1 MEFMRRTI
9 LQLGLVFVLV
19 IASFGTAQ
27 AATNAYDAKYV
38 TSISYM
44 NVGTKPA
51 NLNLTFYGD
60 SACDPSPTP
69 PTPPDVCELTYQL
82 IDTSGAARV
91 IPSMASA
98 SLSVSA
104 VSSLTTRVRYGA
116 VVTSNQPLIA
126 TMMQVANDSVIR
138 TQPISNGFRASDASG
153 TIVLPSAMKS
163 CFSDEL
169 TTRFSIQNAGA
180 ATLSDVTF
188 SLKWPNGDDA
198 YTVPSPLTLAAGDVQ
213 HFDLASITVG
223 STPAGVTLPT
233 GCAFNGSAVISSAT
247 GSLVATAVELST
259 VNKYA
264 NSFEG
269 LPGTTADGA
278 TTLYFPS
285 AMCRVN
291 YGDGEQSSSYAVQNL
306 NTTTPANIAVA
317 FTYQVRASNGNLG
330 AVTTRTLNLSIP
342 AGGKGSIPGCD
353 ASKNLVGNT
362 NNATGTGMPV
372 AAVGSAVVTSNHK
385 VVGLQ
390 KVSGGGISAA
400 TPAIISGGNEVY
412 TPFVR
417 YSVGCFSARPTA
429 AACRGESRQRTL
441 FAVQNI
447 GGAPAKIKMSLYD
460 YRGCMVG
467 TYTTPS
473 TVLQG
478 AKISLNP
485 TSATISSPT
494 TDCLDMPASLNEF
507 GYTFVGGNMIYSG
520 SAVFESLNAAG
531 LAPASSIAV
540 VARVLSQTPLGQTGD
555 DYNGTPY
562 P

>member
-1 MEFMRRTI
+1 MEFMRRTL

-19 IASFGTAQ
+19 IASFGTAH

-38 TSISYM
+38 TSIQYM
-44 NVGTKPA
+44 NIGDEPA
-51 NLNLTFYGD
+51 NLNLTFYD
-60 SACDPSPTP
+60 AASST
-69 PTPPDVCELTYQL
+69 TVNYQL
-82 IDTSGAARV
+82 LDTNGSARV

-104 VSSLTTRVRYGA
+104 VSSLSSTARYGA

-126 TMMQVANDSVIR
+126 TMTQVANDSIIR
-138 TQPISNGFRASDASG
+138 TKPVSNGFRASDASG

-180 ATLSDVTF
+180 STLSDVTF
-188 SLKWPNGDDA
+188 SLKWPNGATA
-198 YTVPSPLTLAAGDVQ
+198 YTLPSPLTLTAGDVR
-213 HFDLASITVG
+213 HFDLASIAVG
-223 STPAGVTLPT
+223 SPPAGVSLPS

-269 LPGTTADGA
+269 MPGEISQGA

-291 YGDGEQSSSYAVQNL
+291 YGDGEQYSSYAVQNL
-306 NTTTPANIAVA
+306 NTSSTANIEVT
-317 FTYQVRASNGNLG
+317 FTYQIRASNGNLG
-330 AVTTRTLNLSIP
+330 TAQTKTLNLAIP

-353 ASKNLVGNT
+353 ASKNAVGNT
-362 NNATGTGMPV
+362 HTATGNAMPA
-372 AAVGSAVVTSNHK
+372 AAVGSAVITSNRNI
-385 VVGLQ
+385 VGLQ
-390 KVSGGGISAA
+390 KISGGGISAA
-400 TPAIISGGNEVY
+400 TPAFISGGSKIY

-417 YSVGCFSARPTA
+417 YSVSCFTANPTGST
-429 AACRGESRQRTL
+429 CRGESRQRTL

-447 GGAPAKIKMSLYD
+447 GGAPARIKMTLYN
-460 YRGCMVG
+460 YLGQVVG
-467 TYTTPS
+467 TYITPS
-473 TVLQG
+473 TVVNG

-485 TSATISSPT
+485 TNATPVSPYT
-494 TDCLDMPASLNEF
+494 VATQNEF
-507 GYTFVGGNMIYSG
+507 GYTYANNNMIYSG
-520 SAVFESLNAAG
+520 SAVFESVNAAG
-531 LAPASSIAV
+531 TAPASSIAV
-540 VARVLSQTPLGQTGD
+540 VTRVLSQTPLGQTGD
-555 DYNGTPY
+555 DYNGTP
-562 P
+562 

>member
-1 MEFMRRTI
+1 MQFMRRTL

-44 NVGTKPA
+44 NVGTEPA
-51 NLNLTFYGD
+51 NLNLTFYDAG
-60 SACDPSPTP
+60 SAT
-69 PTPPDVCELTYQL
+69 TVNYQL
-82 IDTSGAARV
+82 LDTSGAARV

-104 VSSLTTRVRYGA
+104 VSSLTSTARYGA

-180 ATLSDVTF
+180 SSLSDVTF
-188 SLKWPNGDDA
+188 SLKWPNGNDA

-233 GCAFNGSAVISSAT
+233 GCDFNGSAVISSAT

-269 LPGTTADGA
+269 MPGTTADGA
-278 TTLYFPS
+278 LTLYFPS

-306 NTTTPANIAVA
+306 SALAADIDVA
-317 FTYQVRASNGNLG
+317 FTYQIRASNGSLG
-330 AVTTRTLNLSIP
+330 AVQNRTLSLTIP
-342 AGGKGSIPGCD
+342 AGAKGSIPGCD
-353 ASKNLVGNT
+353 ASKNAVGNT
-362 NNATGTGMPV
+362 NNATGSAMPA
-372 AAVGSAVVTSNHK
+372 AAVGSAVVTSNRK

-390 KVSGGGISAA
+390 KISGGGISAA
-400 TPAIISGGNEVY
+400 TPAIISGGSKVY

-417 YSVGCFSARPTA
+417 YTVSCFSASPTA
-429 AACRGESRQRTL
+429 AGCRGESRQRTL

-447 GGAPAKIKMSLYD
+447 GGAAAKIKMTLYN
-460 YRGCMVG
+460 YLGEVVG

-473 TVLQG
+473 TVAAG

-485 TSATISSPT
+485 TSATPVSPGT
-494 TDCLDMPASLNEF
+494 TASLNEF
-507 GYTFVGGNMIYSG
+507 GYTFLSGNMIYSG
-520 SAVFESLNAAG
+520 SAVFESLDSAG
-531 LAPASSIAV
+531 TTPTSSIAV
-540 VARVLSQTPLGQTGD
+540 VTRVLSQTPLGQTGD
-555 DYNGTPY
+555 DYNGTP
-562 P
+562 

>member
-1 MEFMRRTI
+1 MQFMRRTL

-44 NVGTKPA
+44 NVGTEPA
-51 NLNLTFYGD
+51 NLNLTFYDAG
-60 SACDPSPTP
+60 SAT
-69 PTPPDVCELTYQL
+69 TVNYQL
-82 IDTSGAARV
+82 LDTNGAARV

-104 VSSLTTRVRYGA
+104 VSSLTSTARYGA

-180 ATLSDVTF
+180 SSLSDVTF
-188 SLKWPNGDDA
+188 SLKWPNGNDA

-233 GCAFNGSAVISSAT
+233 GCDFNGSAVISSAT

-269 LPGTTADGA
+269 MPGTTADGA
-278 TTLYFPS
+278 LTLYFPS

-291 YGDGEQSSSYAVQNL
+291 YGDGEQSSSYAIQNL
-306 NTTTPANIAVA
+306 NTTTAADIDVA
-317 FTYQVRASNGNLG
+317 FTYQIRASNGSLG
-330 AVTTRTLNLSIP
+330 AVQNRTLSLTIP
-342 AGGKGSIPGCD
+342 AGAKGSIPGCD
-353 ASKNLVGNT
+353 TSKNAVGNT
-362 NNATGTGMPV
+362 NNATGNAMPA
-372 AAVGSAVVTSNHK
+372 AAVGSAVVTSNRK

-390 KVSGGGISAA
+390 KISGGGISAA
-400 TPAIISGGNEVY
+400 TPAIISGGSKVY

-417 YSVGCFSARPTA
+417 YTVSCFSASPTA
-429 AACRGESRQRTL
+429 AGCRGESRQRTL

-447 GGAPAKIKMSLYD
+447 GGAAAKIKMTLYN
-460 YRGCMVG
+460 YLGEVVG

-473 TVLQG
+473 TVAAG

-485 TSATISSPT
+485 TSATPVSPGT
-494 TDCLDMPASLNEF
+494 TASLNEF
-507 GYTFVGGNMIYSG
+507 GYTFLSGNMIYSG
-520 SAVFESLNAAG
+520 SAVFESLDSAG
-531 LAPASSIAV
+531 TTPTSSIAV
-540 VARVLSQTPLGQTGD
+540 VTRVLSQTPLGQTGD
-555 DYNGTPY
+555 DYNGTP
-562 P
+562 

>member
-19 IASFGTAQ
+19 IANFGTAQ
-27 AATNAYDAKYV
+27 AATNAYAAKYV

-44 NVGTKPA
+44 NIGTEPA
-51 NLNLTFYGD
+51 NLNLTFYD
-60 SACDPSPTP
+60 AESAT
-69 PTPPDVCELTYQL
+69 TVNYQL

-104 VSSLTTRVRYGA
+104 VSSLSSTARYGA

-163 CFSDEL
+163 CFTDKL

-180 ATLSDVTF
+180 SALSDVTF
-188 SLKWPNGDDA
+188 SLKWPNGTNA
-198 YTVPSPLTLAAGDVQ
+198 YTVPSALTLDAGDVQ
-213 HFDLASITVG
+213 HFDLASIAVG
-223 STPAGVTLPT
+223 SPPAGVTLPS
-233 GCAFNGSAVISSAT
+233 GCAFNGSAVISSLT

-259 VNKYA
+259 INKYA

-269 LPGTTADGA
+269 MPGEIADGA
-278 TTLYFPS
+278 RTLYFPS
-285 AMCRVN
+285 AMCQVN
-291 YGDGEQSSSYAVQNL
+291 YGDGNQSSSFAVQNL
-306 NTTTPANIAVA
+306 SASVANIAVA
-317 FTYQVRASNGNLG
+317 FTYQIRASNGNLG
-330 AVTTRTLNLSIP
+330 TTTTRTLNLSIP

-372 AAVGSAVVTSNHK
+372 AAVGSAVVTSNQNI
-385 VVGLQ
+385 VGLQ

-400 TPAIISGGNEVY
+400 TPAIISGANEVY

-417 YSVGCFSARPTA
+417 YTVSCFIARPTA

-447 GGAPAKIKMSLYD
+447 GGVAAKIKMTLYN
-460 YRGCMVG
+460 YLGEVVG

-473 TVLQG
+473 TVAPG
-478 AKISLNP
+478 AKISINP
-485 TSATISSPT
+485 TNATPVSPGT
-494 TDCLDMPASLNEF
+494 TASLNEF
-507 GYTFVGGNMIYSG
+507 GYELVSDNMIYSG
-520 SAVFESLNAAG
+520 SAVFESLDSAG
-531 LAPASSIAV
+531 TSPASTIAV

-555 DYNGTPY
+555 DYNGTP
-562 P
+562 

>member
-1 MEFMRRTI
+1 MEFMRRTL

-44 NVGTKPA
+44 NVGTEPA
-51 NLNLTFYGD
+51 NLNLTFYDAG
-60 SACDPSPTP
+60 SAT
-69 PTPPDVCELTYQL
+69 TVNYQL
-82 IDTSGAARV
+82 LDTTGAARV

-104 VSSLTTRVRYGA
+104 VSSLTSTARYGA

-163 CFSDEL
+163 CFSDKL

-180 ATLSDVTF
+180 SSLSDVTF

-233 GCAFNGSAVISSAT
+233 GCDFNGSAVISSAT

-269 LPGTTADGA
+269 MPGTTADGA
-278 TTLYFPS
+278 LTLYFPS

-306 NTTTPANIAVA
+306 SASAADIDVA
-317 FTYQVRASNGNLG
+317 FTYQIRASNGSLG
-330 AVTTRTLNLSIP
+330 AVQNRTLSLTIP
-342 AGGKGSIPGCD
+342 AGAKGSIPGCD
-353 ASKNLVGNT
+353 ASKNAVGNT
-362 NNATGTGMPV
+362 NNATGSAMPA
-372 AAVGSAVVTSNHK
+372 AAVGSAVVTSNRK

-390 KVSGGGISAA
+390 KISGGGISAA
-400 TPAIISGGNEVY
+400 TPAIISGGSKVY

-417 YSVGCFSARPTA
+417 YTVSCFSASPTA
-429 AACRGESRQRTL
+429 AGCRGESRQRTL

-447 GGAPAKIKMSLYD
+447 GGAAAKIKMTLYN
-460 YRGCMVG
+460 YLGEVVG

-473 TVLQG
+473 TVAAG

-485 TSATISSPT
+485 TSATPVSPGT
-494 TDCLDMPASLNEF
+494 TASLNEF
-507 GYTFVGGNMIYSG
+507 GYTFLSGNMIYSG
-520 SAVFESLNAAG
+520 SAVFESLDSAG
-531 LAPASSIAV
+531 TTPTSTIAV
-540 VARVLSQTPLGQTGD
+540 VTRVLSQTPLGQTGD
-555 DYNGTPY
+555 DYNGTP
-562 P
+562 

>member
-44 NVGTKPA
+44 NIGTEPA
-51 NLNLTFYGD
+51 NLNLTFYDAG
-60 SACDPSPTP
+60 SAT
-69 PTPPDVCELTYQL
+69 TVNYQL

-98 SLSVSA
+98 SLSASA
-104 VSSLTTRVRYGA
+104 VSSLSSTARYGA

-163 CFSDEL
+163 CFTDKL

-180 ATLSDVTF
+180 STINDVNIE
-188 SLKWPNGDDA
+188 LYWPNG
-198 YTVPSPLTLAAGDVQ
+198 TVATTSGLSGLTLDAGDVQ

-223 STPAGVTLPT
+223 SVPAGVTLPS
-233 GCAFNGSAVISSAT
+233 GCAFNGSAVIESAT

-278 TTLYFPS
+278 LTLYFPS

-306 NTTTPANIAVA
+306 TTSAATIDVD
-317 FTYQVRASNGNLG
+317 FTYQIRARNGSLG
-330 AVTTRTLNLSIP
+330 AVQNRTLSLIIP
-342 AGGKGSIPGCD
+342 PGAKGSIPGCD
-353 ASKNLVGNT
+353 ASKNTVGNT
-362 NNATGTGMPV
+362 NNATGSGMPA
-372 AAVGSAVVTSNHK
+372 AAVGSAVVTSNRN

-400 TPAIISGGNEVY
+400 TPAIISGGSKVY

-417 YSVGCFSARPTA
+417 YTVNCFSARPTA
-429 AACRGESRQRTL
+429 ATCRSESRQRTL

-447 GGAPAKIKMSLYD
+447 GGVAAKIKMTLYN
-460 YRGCMVG
+460 YLGEVVG

-473 TVLQG
+473 TVAPG
-478 AKISLNP
+478 AKISINP
-485 TSATISSPT
+485 TSATPVSPGT
-494 TDCLDMPASLNEF
+494 TAILNEF
-507 GYTFVGGNMIYSG
+507 GYTFVDGNMIYSG
-520 SAVFESLNAAG
+520 SAVFESLDSAG
-531 LAPASSIAV
+531 TTPTSSIAV
-540 VARVLSQTPLGQTGD
+540 VTRVLSQTPLGQTGD
-555 DYNGTPY
+555 DYNGTP
-562 P
+562 